1 MENENA
7 YIYDPQ
13 VTAFLQAYAAMLAD
27 VTKHGAQA
35 KSTGKTR
42 PKIQCS
48 MNWLNILSL
57 ISARVQ
63 RKAWLK
69 NCEKRT
75 TKDITKPPKKIQISQ

>member
-35 KSTGKTR
+35 KSTGKTP
-42 PKIQCS
+42 PKNS
-48 MNWLNILSL
+48 MFYELAEYTIPDFNEGAKEGMAEDL
-57 ISARVQ
+57 
-63 RKAWLK
+63 RKAYYK
-69 NCEKRT
+69 GYNET
-75 TKDITKPPKKIQISQ
+75 A